1 MLQLAT
7 KEVIRSY
14 STYVNNFTAA
24 ISVLEQGLKKKVKFI
39 SFLKEKYK
47 QSNTSL
53 SLQGLLLKPIQRF
66 PQYIL
71 FIQVN
76 IIIGVQYITSLAW
89 QNVSVQMHRHTR
101 MWELVLK
108 YHFCLIVYLQV
119 FNFLIYLISLT
130 THCKD
135 ASITHVHPLP
145 TYTTGPPQI
154 HFTQPSRSDHSTD
167 VPRQI

>member
-66 PQYIL
+66 PQYIM
-71 FIQVN
+71 FIQVRTCRCSVHGMAKCISSGCLN
-76 IIIGVQYITSLAW
+76 IIMV
-89 QNVSVQMHRHTR
+89 RH
-101 MWELVLK
+101 
-108 YHFCLIVYLQV
+108 
-119 FNFLIYLISLT
+119 
-130 THCKD
+130 
-135 ASITHVHPLP
+135 
-145 TYTTGPPQI
+145 PPNN
-154 HFTQPSRSDHSTD
+154 P
-167 VPRQI
+167 VAE